1 MKIQFLVEENTFR
14 FDRTRKFEFSKI
26 LSRGNRSKFIIRII
40 LLNISDDKIRQR
52 WKLISVRENVNLENK
67 VSRIA
72 RISGLRHSS
81 RRVWNSR
88 ENIQFTGIL
97 SKRLAPPND
106 WLIVGRR
113 FPWHKLL
120 PSNRYHYFPI
130 LPPTACLCIKFEL
143 SCAPKGRGG
152 STCVAASPIKLSA
165 SEVMGNEINSAPKF
179 LPLEV
184 SA

>member
-40 LLNISDDKIRQR
+40 LLNISDDKIR

-72 RISGLRHSS
+72 RISGLRHLS

>member
-72 RISGLRHSS
+72 RISGLRHSLRS
-81 RRVWNSR
+81 ETAAKIFSSQAYYRNDSP
-88 ENIQFTGIL
+88 
-97 SKRLAPPND
+97 RLT
-106 WLIVGRR
+106 IG
-113 FPWHKLL
+113 
-120 PSNRYHYFPI
+120 
-130 LPPTACLCIKFEL
+130 
-143 SCAPKGRGG
+143 
-152 STCVAASPIKLSA
+152 
-165 SEVMGNEINSAPKF
+165 
-179 LPLEV
+179 
-184 SA
+184 